1 MDMNIIMNDSHIVSM
16 WQVEE
21 SVKTAVVPT
30 LNTWVTGISLSMKH
44 ERLMAS
50 RDCFNEFLCFH
61 RMCAYPTT
69 IVLDNGKKKKV
80 YEDIMTPVQKLLS
93 IPNVERY
100 LKEDVTIESL
110 KEKMT
115 RMSHLE
121 NAKIMHENKQ
131 KLFAAI
137 KKC

>member
-50 RDCFNEFLCFH
+50 TETALMNFSAFTG
-61 RMCAYPTT
+61 CARRPRRV
-69 IVLDNGKKKKV
+69 VLIIGRRKKRRKKKKV
-80 YEDIMTPVQKLLS
+80 KKK
-93 IPNVERY
+93 R
-100 LKEDVTIESL
+100 K
-110 KEKMT
+110 KKKMN
-115 RMSHLE
+115 RMSNLE